1 MELFLDA
8 VVQEFLEATNLLRR
22 RANGD
27 YSTDQHLQSLP
38 EYSKAKPLAKGSGRT
53 CFELFEAYVTAVQ
66 PRPST
71 VNRWRVV
78 FTTLDEHLDGRKI
91 DHFSADE
98 AQQWAT
104 SLVTERRGARTVSDV
119 WLTAANTV
127 LAWALKQKLITANPF
142 AGVSISVPKK
152 VLKRED
158 GKAFSEKEQRV
169 ILKAAREMAGT
180 KSAFKAAC
188 RWAPWLCAYSGA

>member
-1 MELFLDA
+1 
-8 VVQEFLEATNLLRR
+8 
-22 RANGD
+22 
-27 YSTDQHLQSLP
+27 LQSLP

-91 DHFSADE
+91 DHFSNDE

-104 SLVTERRGARTVSDV
+104 SLVTERRGARTSQRRLV
-119 WLTAANTV
+119 
-127 LAWALKQKLITANPF
+127 
-142 AGVSISVPKK
+142 
-152 VLKRED
+152 D
-158 GKAFSEKEQRV
+158 GRQHRACVGAETEAHHSEPIRRR
-169 ILKAAREMAGT
+169 LH
-180 KSAFKAAC
+180 
-188 RWAPWLCAYSGA
+188 